1 MALLATAMLA
11 ECGTAQVTLD
21 AQPASYI
28 LTFTTTSRLDGRPHV
43 TRDGVLTMRVLDGRA
58 RIDFPPDG
66 GVGMMPGAYFV
77 YDARRARGT
86 FVLPAQRAF
95 VVFDS
100 VGMVDSIPEG
110 ENADQAR
117 FPRVTAFDDSLGAG
131 ETIEGFTSLKFRTG
145 TGGSPLIDGPGASR
159 AVRIELLHETHVSE
173 AIAALDPAFSAL
185 LRSLYPWPKHSNRA
199 APFAGDTAMQRAH
212 ASTRRQPGFPILT
225 RDSVHIVTDGDT
237 STATNTIR
245 LASFTRAPVNP
256 DDLRVPMG
264 FVALDMT
271 GLTRM
276 QRAMIGT
283 ARGVAVPPR

>member
-185 LRSLYPWPKHSNRA
+185 LRSMYPWSKHSNRA
-199 APFAGDTAMQRAH
+199 APFADDTAIQRAH

-283 ARGVAVPPR
+283 ARSVAVPPR